1 MINPFNG
8 RNTISTK
15 NSNPNKITIGVIKFS
30 EIILWKKIK
39 IKIKPIK
46 NIQRS
51 FAKELIGFSV
61 INLAQEY

>member
-1 MINPFNG
+1 MINPLIG

-15 NSNPNKITIGVIKFS
+15 ISDPNKTTTGILKFS

-39 IKIKPIK
+39 IKMKPIK
-46 NIQRS
+46 NIKRS